1 MQALQALQ
9 KVTSSTYGK
18 TLARRNI
25 PGKNGVIHMQ
35 IRLIQF
41 GDNRITTVESIVAR
55 KKQQMTEDEELYVDT
70 AESEHIEMYLKAI
83 WYIRERGE
91 EVKVSSIAK
100 LLNVTQ
106 PSVVQMLRKLNISK
120 FVRYS
125 KGSVEMTTKGEH
137 IGKKMMR
144 NTRLLEVLMKDALK
158 IDVDEEMICGIEHHM
173 KDMFTDA
180 LCTLL
185 KHPQK
190 CPHGHKI
197 PKGKCCS

>member
-1 MQALQALQ
+1 
-9 KVTSSTYGK
+9 
-18 TLARRNI
+18 
-25 PGKNGVIHMQ
+25 MQ

-41 GDNRITTVESIVAR
+41 GDNRITTVESVVAR
-55 KKQQMTEDEELYVDT
+55 KKQQVAKDEELYVGT

-106 PSVVQMLRKLNISK
+106 PSVVQMLRKLNISQ

-125 KGSVEMTTKGEH
+125 KGSVELITEGEH

-158 IDVDEEMICGIEHHM
+158 IEVDEEMICGIEHHM

-185 KHPQK
+185 KHPRK
-190 CPHGHKI
+190 CPHGHEI